1 MEARDGKTKRAG
13 TKWRPYCVI
22 SIASTV
28 QSGPVQVIDKEQSR
42 HSRATGM
49 VGTVAQCRTCRLPD
63 QHRRCLHNVSGTSQT
78 SKRART

>member
-28 QSGPVQVIDKEQSR
+28 ESGPVQVIDKEQSR

-49 VGTVAQCRTCRLPD
+49 DACITHDGF
-63 QHRRCLHNVSGTSQT
+63 VS
-78 SKRART
+78 AL